1 MIRKDDRPGDAREL
15 RRRAEEMIPGRP
27 LQALDNLEALS
38 PEEIRR
44 TLHELR
50 VHQIE
55 LELQNEELRQAQA
68 ELDAARA
75 RYFDL
80 YNLAPVGY
88 CTVSEQG
95 LILEANLTAAALLGV
110 ARSALVQ
117 QPLTGFILPEDQDV
131 YYLYRKQLPGT
142 AAPQACELRMVEADG
157 MPFWARLETSV
168 AETGGGAPVYRVV
181 MSDISGRKRM
191 EEALQ
196 EALDEIQAL
205 RGIREMQWG
214 HIEPQG

>member
-1 MIRKDDRPGDAREL
+1 MIRKDDRPGDAAEL
-15 RRRAEEMIPGRP
+15 RRRAEEIVPGRAAP
-27 LQALDNLEALS
+27 APDSLEALS

-95 LILEANLTAAALLGV
+95 LILEANLTAASLLGV

-117 QPLTGFILPEDQDV
+117 QPLTGFILPEDQDI
-131 YYLYRKQLPGT
+131 YYRYRKQLPG
-142 AAPQACELRMVEADG
+142 AGAPQACELRMVEADG
-157 MPFWARLETSV
+157 LAFWARLEATV
-168 AETGGGAPVYRVV
+168 AEAADGAPVCRVV
-181 MSDISGRKRM
+181 MSDITGRKRT

-196 EALDEIQAL
+196 KALDEIRTL
-205 RGIREMQWG
+205 RGNREMEESQSDQ
-214 HIEPQG
+214 QG

>member
-1 MIRKDDRPGDAREL
+1 MIRKDDRPGDATEL
-15 RRRAEEMIPGRP
+15 RRRAEDMVPGSAA
-27 LQALDNLEALS
+27 QALDNLEVLS

-44 TLHELR
+44 LIHELR

-110 ARSALVQ
+110 ARCALVHH
-117 QPLTGFILPEDQDV
+117 PLTTFILPEDQDI
-131 YYLYRKQLPGT
+131 YYRYRKQLPCSG
-142 AAPQACELRMVEADG
+142 APQSCELRMLDADG
-157 MPFWARLETSV
+157 MTFWARLDATV
-168 AETGGGAPVYRVV
+168 AEAASGAPMYRVV
-181 MSDISGRKRM
+181 MSDISGRERT

-196 EALDEIQAL
+196 EALDQIRTL
-205 RGIREMQWG
+205 RVIRETPGG
-214 HIEPQG
+214 HSDRQG

>member
-1 MIRKDDRPGDAREL
+1 MIRKDDRPGDAAEL
-15 RRRAEEMIPGRP
+15 RRRAEAMVPGSATQP
-27 LQALDNLEALS
+27 LDNLDALS
-38 PEEIRR
+38 PEEMRR

-117 QPLTGFILPEDQDV
+117 RPLTSFILPEDQDI
-131 YYLYRKQLPGT
+131 YYLYRKQLHG
-142 AAPQACELRMVEADG
+142 AGAPQACELRMVEVDG
-157 MPFWARLETSV
+157 MAFWARLEATV
-168 AETGGGAPVYRVV
+168 AEAADGAPVYRVV
-181 MSDISGRKRM
+181 VSDISGRKRT

-196 EALDEIQAL
+196 EALDEIRTL
-205 RGIREMQWG
+205 RGNREMKEG
-214 HIEPQG
+214 HIDPQG

>member
-1 MIRKDDRPGDAREL
+1 MIHKDDRGAAEL
-15 RRRAEEMIPGRP
+15 RRRAEAMVPGRAAP
-27 LQALDNLEALS
+27 PLDNLDALS
-38 PEEIRR
+38 PEEMRR
-44 TLHELR
+44 TFHELR

-110 ARSALVQ
+110 ARTDLVQ
-117 QPLTGFILPEDQDV
+117 RPLTSFILPEDQDI
-131 YYLYRKQLPGT
+131 YYLYRKQL
-142 AAPQACELRMVEADG
+142 
-157 MPFWARLETSV
+157 
-168 AETGGGAPVYRVV
+168 
-181 MSDISGRKRM
+181 
-191 EEALQ
+191 
-196 EALDEIQAL
+196 
-205 RGIREMQWG
+205 
-214 HIEPQG
+214 

>member
-1 MIRKDDRPGDAREL
+1 MIRKDDGPGDAAEL
-15 RRRAEEMIPGRP
+15 RRRAEEMIPGSAAQP
-27 LQALDNLEALS
+27 LDNLEALS
-38 PEEIRR
+38 PGQLQR

-117 QPLTGFILPEDQDV
+117 RPLTDFIHPEDQDT
-131 YYLYRKQLPGT
+131 YYLYRKRLPG
-142 AAPQACELRMVEADG
+142 AGAPQACELRMVEADG
-157 MPFWARLETSV
+157 MAFWARLEASV
-168 AETGGGAPVYRVV
+168 AEAAGGAAVYRVV
-181 MSDISGRKRM
+181 MSDISGHKRT

-196 EALDEIQAL
+196 EALEEIRTL
-205 RGIREMQWG
+205 RGIPDMKG
-214 HIEPQG
+214 GAH

>member
-1 MIRKDDRPGDAREL
+1 MTGKDERPGNTAEL
-15 RRRAEEMIPGRP
+15 RRRAEEMLPGRP
-27 LQALDNLEALS
+27 AQALDNLEALS

-44 TLHELR
+44 MLHELR

-95 LILEANLTAAALLGV
+95 LILEANLTAASLLGV

-117 QPLTGFILPEDQDV
+117 RPLTGFILPEDQDI
-131 YYLYRKQLPGT
+131 YYRYRKQLPG
-142 AAPQACELRMVEADG
+142 AGAPQACELRMLEADG
-157 MPFWARLETSV
+157 LAFWVRLEAAV
-168 AETGGGAPVYRVV
+168 AEAADGAPVCRVV
-181 MSDISGRKRM
+181 MSNITGRKRM

-196 EALDEIQAL
+196 KASDEIRTL
-205 RGIREMQWG
+205 RGNREMGESQSDR
-214 HIEPQG
+214 QG

>member
-1 MIRKDDRPGDAREL
+1 MIHKDDRPGDDAEL
-15 RRRAEEMIPGRP
+15 RRRAEAMVPGRTAQP
-27 LQALDNLEALS
+27 LDNLEALS
-38 PEEIRR
+38 PEETRR

-75 RYFDL
+75 RYYDL

-110 ARSALVQ
+110 ARSALVLR
-117 QPLTGFILPEDQDV
+117 PLTSFILPEDQDI
-131 YYLYRKQLPGT
+131 YYLYRKQLPDAG
-142 AAPQACELRMVEADG
+142 APRACELRMLELDG
-157 MPFWARLETSV
+157 MAFWARLEATL
-168 AETGGGAPVYRVV
+168 AEAAGSAPVHRVV
-181 MSDISGRKRM
+181 ISDITGRRQT

-196 EALDEIQAL
+196 KALAEIRTL
-205 RGIREMQWG
+205 RGLRDVMETHLDQ
-214 HIEPQG
+214 QG